1 MHFVDTLGLK
11 SKQENIKNFHEIA
24 LKFLNSSMPSSETF
38 HITFLSIDGID
49 WCRNIRAMDTAWFML
64 KSPGLKSDRFD

>member
-1 MHFVDTLGLK
+1 MHFVDTLGSK

-49 WCRNIRAMDTAWFML
+49 
-64 KSPGLKSDRFD
+64 

>member
-1 MHFVDTLGLK
+1 MHFVDTLGSK

-24 LKFLNSSMPSSETF
+24 LKFLHSSMPSTETF

-49 WCRNIRAMDTAWFML
+49 GCRNIRAMDTAWFML
-64 KSPGLKSDRFD
+64 MSPGLNSDWLD